1 MTRIIPLTESTDPTA
16 VADQAIVYSKDM
28 AGVTQLFVRLS
39 DGTIVQ
45 LSGVAGAASPIVVW
59 TAAKTWTQVYAEIT
73 SFSSKCVVLIEPSGL
88 NRNITTGTYDINGVR
103 FIGMPQLDTAS
114 VGYGAVKVV
123 VDAAV
128 TFSQDGTTLF
138 AVISSQD
145 VFWYFD
151 LAVQPVTTNKIRIR
165 LDGGKMHADSGSVF
179 TGITEARIFLTGGA
193 HLQGYAAGGT
203 SELIQLADG
212 ATCVIESYGGRV
224 MQNVIT
230 TPGTAFSATVTLWT
244 DSASVVYTSG
254 AGGWFRSA
262 NTTPTYNSFWGGSAT
277 PGGSA
282 NALAMVATDGSFHKP
297 SVDASGNWSN
307 IVDPLTLG
315 SITANTL
322 LHAAGAL
329 TVQAELRLNAQS
341 QVTSPGAGPVD
352 DYALGYTGAVSI
364 LQNTDSGGTTI
375 NSIATIGGNTN
386 VFMLMNS
393 GPTGTLT
400 LKHET
405 GTTPTYRFGLKG
417 AADRVLAV
425 GEGVWVYRDGFANR
439 WRLIG

>member
-1 MTRIIPLTESTDPTA
+1 MTRIIALTETTDPTA
-16 VADQAIVYSKDM
+16 VANQAVVYSKDM
-28 AGVTQLFVRLS
+28 TGVTQLFVRLS

-45 LSGVAGAASPIVVW
+45 LSGVSGTASPIVVW
-59 TAAKTWTQVYAEIT
+59 TAAKTWSQVYTEIT
-73 SFSSKCVVLIEPSGL
+73 SFSSKCVVLIEPSGA

-103 FIGMPQLDTAS
+103 FIGMPQLTAAT

-123 VDAAV
+123 VDASV

-151 LAVQPVTTNKIRIR
+151 AAVQPVQQDKIRIR

-179 TGITEARIFLTGGA
+179 TNITEARVFLTGGA
-193 HLQGYAAGGT
+193 HLQGYSNSSDA
-203 SELIQLADG
+203 LIQLADG
-212 ATCVIESYGGRV
+212 ATCVIESYAGRV
-224 MQNVIT
+224 MQDIVN

-254 AGGWFRSA
+254 SGGWFRSA
-262 NTTPTYNSFWGGSAT
+262 NTTPTYVGFWGSSAT

-282 NALAMVATDGSFHKP
+282 NALAMVASDGSFHKP
-297 SVDASGNWSN
+297 SVDTSGNWSN

-315 SITANTL
+315 TITANTL

-341 QVTSPGAGPVD
+341 QVASPGAGPVD

-386 VFMLMNS
+386 IFMLMNS

-405 GTTPTYRFGLKG
+405 GTTTTYRFGLKG
-417 AADRVLAV
+417 SADRVLAV
-425 GEGVWVYRDGFANR
+425 GEGVWVYRDTFANR